1 MSNSLS
7 QLIAQYNSAPAAPTQ
22 TLATGV
28 GSNAPT
34 TAPLSVLAT
43 ALMPRDQLDK
53 SHSEGL
59 RDLAKLERSTT
70 IIADEI
76 EAVSIADIF
85 GTNVSKSSPSPFGK
99 DQFAPEAMAVMDF
112 PQPNATMS
120 AAELTTYHLSHLRHV
135 VASATA
141 SREVLAELW
150 RHLKANPDTK
160 DQLLPTD
167 YGAISLALAKI
178 TGARTNSLKAT
189 KAKAN
194 VKATIKSETASVVGN
209 IFDSMSFE
217 L

>member
-59 RDLAKLERSTT
+59 RDL
-70 IIADEI
+70 
-76 EAVSIADIF
+76 AVSIADIF